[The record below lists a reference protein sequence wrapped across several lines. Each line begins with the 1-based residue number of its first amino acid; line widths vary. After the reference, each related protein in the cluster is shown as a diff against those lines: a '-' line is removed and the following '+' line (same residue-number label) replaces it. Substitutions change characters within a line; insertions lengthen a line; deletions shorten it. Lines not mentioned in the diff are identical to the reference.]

1 MRCNATS
8 QTLVG
13 RDFALHRKS
22 ISAERYRRGGLP
34 RNTGLRAMSPE
45 EANAFTRCLS
55 SNTVFA
61 KLSTW
66 GIQRPASGG
75 GRSLSL

>member
-1 MRCNATS
+1 
-8 QTLVG
+8 
-13 RDFALHRKS
+13 
-22 ISAERYRRGGLP
+22 
-34 RNTGLRAMSPE
+34 MSPE

-61 KLSTW
+61 KLSAW

-75 GRSLSL
+75 GKSLSL